1 MIKKIIWQQVVSLF
15 SKFWENCVWR
25 RFFNRVRNS
34 VQNLTLKVIFS
45 NDELIVIWN
54 RSNLEFCEHSSFL
67 IIDKIVFKSNLKFQN
82 IKITKM
88 SKFSN

>member
-1 MIKKIIWQQVVSLF
+1 M
-15 SKFWENCVWR
+15 
-25 RFFNRVRNS
+25 
-34 VQNLTLKVIFS
+34 IFS